1 MAHPRFALS
10 ANALVLGSL
19 VIAGTA
25 SLLFAISAG
34 SVSVPWDELWR
45 ILLGDRAAPNYTLV
59 TELRIPRALTA
70 FACGGMLALAGA
82 LMQVLLR
89 NPLADP
95 YILGVSGGAAVG
107 ALTTLLAGLGGLWL
121 TGGAF
126 LGAMLSMLLV
136 FALAHGRGAWTP
148 TRLLLTG
155 VVVASGWGAI
165 ISLILSLSP
174 DTTLRGMIFWL
185 LGDLSQTPRPMLGA
199 GMLGIGLL
207 VALISARE
215 LNVLVFGELK
225 ARTLGIGVGGLRL
238 RLYVL
243 ASLLTAVAITI
254 AGNIGFIG
262 LIVPHLVRLV
272 VSHDHRIL
280 LPASALLGA
289 AFLVIAD
296 TLARSAFPPLQL
308 PVGVMTALIGVP
320 LFLYLL
326 RRSHQ

>member
-1 MAHPRFALS
+1 MRLG
-10 ANALVLGSL
+10 ALVL
-19 VIAGTA
+19 AGA
-25 SLLFAISAG
+25 GSLLFAVATG
-34 SVSVPWDELWR
+34 SVSIGWQELWS
-45 ILLGDRAAPNYTLV
+45 ILLGDHSAPNYILV
-59 TELRIPRALTA
+59 TELRLPRAITA

-107 ALTTLLAGLGGLWL
+107 ALSALLIGLAGLWL

-126 LGAMLSMLLV
+126 IGAMLSMLLV

-155 VVVASGWGAI
+155 VVVAAGWGAI
-165 ISLILSLSP
+165 ISLILSLSA

-185 LGDLSQTPRPMLGA
+185 LGDLSQAPHPG
-199 GMLGIGLL
+199 LGIGTLVLGLL
-207 VALISARE
+207 VALVSARE

-225 ARTLGIGVGGLRL
+225 ARALGIGVDRLRL
-238 RLYVL
+238 RLYIL

-262 LIVPHLVRLV
+262 LIVPHLTRLI
-272 VSHDHRIL
+272 VSHDHRVL
-280 LPASALLGA
+280 LPASTLIGA
-289 AFLVIAD
+289 IFLVIAD
-296 TLARSAFPPLQL
+296 TLARSAFSPLQL

-326 RRSHQ
+326 RRSPH

>member
-1 MAHPRFALS
+1 MLLAVA
-10 ANALVLGSL
+10 AT
-19 VIAGTA
+19 AG
-25 SLLFAISAG
+25 LLFALATG
-34 SVSVPWDELWR
+34 SVPVPWQELWA
-45 ILLGDRAAPNYTLV
+45 ILWGDTTRPNYALV
-59 TELRIPRALTA
+59 AELRLPRALTA

-107 ALTTLLAGLGGLWL
+107 ALLSLLLGAGGVWL

-126 LGAMLSMLLV
+126 IGALFSMFLV
-136 FALAHGRGAWTP
+136 FVLAHGGGAWTS

-155 VVVASGWGAI
+155 VVVAAGWSAV
-165 ISLILSLSP
+165 ISLILSLSA

-185 LGDLSQTPRPMLGA
+185 LGDLSQSAHPVLGLSI
-199 GMLGIGLL
+199 LGIGFLI
-207 VALISARE
+207 ALMSSRE
-215 LNVLVFGELK
+215 LNVLIHGELK
-225 ARTLGIGVGGLRL
+225 ARTLGIAVASLHL
-238 RLYVL
+238 RLYIL
-243 ASLLTAVAITI
+243 ASLLTAAAITV

-262 LIVPHLVRLV
+262 LIVPHLVRLI

-280 LPASALLGA
+280 LPAATLLGA
-289 AFLVIAD
+289 TLLVVAD
-296 TLARSAFPPLQL
+296 TLARSVFVPLQL

-326 RRSHQ
+326 RRSGS

>member
-1 MAHPRFALS
+1 MAHPRLALS
-10 ANALVLGSL
+10 HSALVLAAL
-19 VIAGTA
+19 AVAGVA
-25 SLLFAISAG
+25 SLWYALSTG
-34 SVSVPWDELWR
+34 SVPVRWDEVWE
-45 ILLGDRAAPNYTLV
+45 ILRGDTTAAHYALV
-59 TELRIPRALTA
+59 TELRLPRALTA

-107 ALTTLLAGLGGLWL
+107 ALLILLAGLGGLWL

-126 LGAMLSMLLV
+126 AGALLSMLLV
-136 FALAHGRGAWTP
+136 FALAHGRGNWTS

-155 VVVASGWGAI
+155 VVVAAGWGALT
-165 ISLILSLSP
+165 SLILSLSP

-185 LGDLSQTPRPMLGA
+185 LGDLSQAAHPVLGA
-199 GMLGIGLL
+199 VVLTAGLL
-207 VALISARE
+207 FALVNARE
-215 LNVLVFGELK
+215 LNVLVHGELK
-225 ARTLGIGVGGLRL
+225 ARALGIGVTQLRL
-238 RLYVL
+238 RLYLL

-272 VSHDHRIL
+272 ISQDHRVL
-280 LPASALLGA
+280 LPAATLLGA
-289 AFLVIAD
+289 ALLVIAD
-296 TLARSAFPPLQL
+296 TLARSAFPPHQL

-326 RRSHQ
+326 RRSGQ

>member
-107 ALTTLLAGLGGLWL
+107 ALSTLLAGLGGLWL

>member
-1 MAHPRFALS
+1 MAHPRSALNSS
-10 ANALVLGSL
+10 ATLLGILAL
-19 VIAGTA
+19 AGVA
-25 SLLFAISAG
+25 SLLFAIATG
-34 SVSVPWDELWR
+34 GVSVAWGELWS
-45 ILLGDRAAPNYTLV
+45 ILLGDRATPNYILV
-59 TELRIPRALTA
+59 TELRLPRALTA

-107 ALTTLLAGLGGLWL
+107 ALSALLLGLGGIWL

-126 LGAMLSMLLV
+126 AGALLSMLLV
-136 FALAHGRGAWTP
+136 FTLAHGRGAWTP

-155 VVVASGWGAI
+155 VVVAAGWGAI

-185 LGDLSQTPRPMLGA
+185 LGDLSQASHPGLGA
-199 GMLGIGLL
+199 IVLALGLI
-207 VALISARE
+207 VALVSARG

-225 ARTLGIGVGGLRL
+225 ARTLGIGVDRLRL
-238 RLYVL
+238 RLYIL

-262 LIVPHLVRLV
+262 LIVPHLARLV

-280 LPASALLGA
+280 LPASTLLGA
-289 AFLVIAD
+289 IFLVVAD
-296 TLARSAFPPLQL
+296 TLARSAFSPLQL

-326 RRSHQ
+326 RRSPH

>member
-1 MAHPRFALS
+1 MAHTRLALS
-10 ANALVLGSL
+10 NSALLLVSL
-19 VIAGTA
+19 VVAGAA
-25 SLLFAISAG
+25 SLLFAASTG
-34 SVSVPWDELWR
+34 SVPVPWHELWE
-45 ILLGDRAAPNYTLV
+45 ILRGNSAAPHYSLV
-59 TELRIPRALTA
+59 TDLRLPRALTA

-107 ALTTLLAGLGGLWL
+107 ALLALLTGLGGLWL

-126 LGAMLSMLLV
+126 LGALLSMLLV
-136 FALAHGRGAWTP
+136 FALAHGRGTWTP

-155 VVVASGWGAI
+155 VVVAAGWGAVT
-165 ISLILSLSP
+165 SLILSLSP

-185 LGDLSQTPRPMLGA
+185 LGDLSQAPHPVLGTTVLGA
-199 GMLGIGLL
+199 GLL
-207 VALISARE
+207 IALMSARE
-215 LNVLVFGELK
+215 LNVLVHGELK
-225 ARTLGIGVGGLRL
+225 ARTLGIGVTQLRL
-238 RLYVL
+238 RLYIL

-262 LIVPHLVRLV
+262 LIVPHLVRLI

-280 LPASALLGA
+280 LPASTLLGA
-289 AFLVIAD
+289 VLLVIAD
-296 TLARSAFPPLQL
+296 TLARSAFSPLQL

-326 RRSHQ
+326 RRSSH

>member
-10 ANALVLGSL
+10 TNTLILASL
-19 VIAGTA
+19 VIAGMA
-25 SLLFAISAG
+25 SLLLAVSAG
-34 SVSVPWDELWR
+34 SVSVSWNELWR

-107 ALTTLLAGLGGLWL
+107 ALSTLLAGLGGLWL

-136 FALAHGRGAWTP
+136 FTLAHGRGAWTP

-185 LGDLSQTPRPMLGA
+185 LGDLSQTPHPMLG
-199 GMLGIGLL
+199 GIMLGLGLL
-207 VALISARE
+207 VALVSARE

-225 ARTLGIGVGGLRL
+225 ARTLGIGVAGLRL
-238 RLYVL
+238 RLYIL

-262 LIVPHLVRLV
+262 LIVPHLVRMV

-289 AFLVIAD
+289 SFLVIAD

-320 LFLYLL
+320 VFLYLL
-326 RRSHQ
+326 RRSQH

>member
-1 MAHPRFALS
+1 MAHPRFALKSS
-10 ANALVLGSL
+10 ALLLGTLVLTG
-19 VIAGTA
+19 VA
-25 SLLFAISAG
+25 SLLFAVATG
-34 SVSVPWDELWR
+34 SVPVRRHELWA
-45 ILLGDRAAPNYTLV
+45 ILLGDRSAPNYILV
-59 TELRIPRALTA
+59 TELRLPRALTA

-107 ALTTLLAGLGGLWL
+107 ALSALLSGLGGLWL

-126 LGAMLSMLLV
+126 IGAMLSMLLV
-136 FALAHGRGAWTP
+136 FALTQGQGAWTP

-155 VVVASGWGAI
+155 VVVAAGWGAI

-185 LGDLSQTPRPMLGA
+185 LGDLSQASHPGLGV
-199 GMLGIGLL
+199 GTLVLGLL
-207 VALISARE
+207 IALISARE

-225 ARTLGIGVGGLRL
+225 ARALGIGVDRLRL

-262 LIVPHLVRLV
+262 LIVPHLTRLV
-272 VSHDHRIL
+272 VSHDHRVL
-280 LPASALLGA
+280 LPASALIGA
-289 AFLVIAD
+289 IFLVIAD
-296 TLARSAFPPLQL
+296 TLARTVFSPVQL

-326 RRSHQ
+326 RRSHH